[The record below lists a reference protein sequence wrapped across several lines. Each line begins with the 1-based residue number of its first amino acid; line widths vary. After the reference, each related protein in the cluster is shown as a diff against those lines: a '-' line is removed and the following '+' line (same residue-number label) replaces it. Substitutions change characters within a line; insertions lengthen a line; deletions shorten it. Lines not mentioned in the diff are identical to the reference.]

1 MAENALYQAL
11 DNYNTSIDNKY
22 KKNWGSLLNF
32 LGIFYLII
40 LFRYLGLKLPHCK
53 DGCSYNYQ

>member
-11 DNYNTSIDNKY
+11 DNYNTSIENKY

-32 LGIFYLII
+32 LGKII
-40 LFRYLGLKLPHCK
+40 EHIVETL
-53 DGCSYNYQ
+53 